1 MTLLEAAGVPGEMIL
16 VQSAST
22 ITRLN
27 AVQSSKLLSDFR
39 ATITHSAPSSVLDGY
54 RSISIR
60 DDVGERG
67 RKNSLLLDSRVDLE
81 SSRMELFSIC

>member
-1 MTLLEAAGVPGEMIL
+1 MIFLEAAGVPGEMIL

-39 ATITHSAPSSVLDGY
+39 ATITHSAPSSVLDGA
-54 RSISIR
+54 
-60 DDVGERG
+60 G
-67 RKNSLLLDSRVDLE
+67 
-81 SSRMELFSIC
+81 